1 MNIFKNIINR
11 INRKEE
17 LTIKFLVEECLTD
30 VTDLKYLSTF
40 KFKKS
45 IKSYTRKTDFGFYK
59 IEIEIFKTVD
69 SERNELAVCL
79 RPIFCIRFNELS
91 EWFEKY
97 SFKTISDQRN
107 NGQVYFEGFTKKE
120 YLLLESGKN
129 FKSDYKL
136 FKDSLEKDAEL
147 IFSKY
152 KTLNDYYNLEVIPI
166 LENKKEMNDNG
177 ADWIFE
183 MLYATKVV
191 EPNRYSELKEK
202 IKKRIEYMVKINEPN
217 ISQYVAKFDEIYRD
231 IEKSKS
237 TIA

>member
-1 MNIFKNIINR
+1 MNIFKNVINR

-40 KFKKS
+40 KFNKS
-45 IKSYTRKTDFGFYK
+45 IKTYKRKTDFGFYK

-69 SERNELAVCL
+69 SERNELAICL
-79 RPIFCIRFNELS
+79 KPIFCIRFDELS
-91 EWFEKY
+91 KWFEKY

-107 NGQVYFEGFTKKE
+107 NGQVYFEGLTKKE
-120 YLLLESGKN
+120 YLLVESGKN

-152 KTLNDYYNLEVIPI
+152 KTLNDYYNLEVSPI

-183 MLYATKVV
+183 MLHATKII

-202 IKKRIEYMVKINEPN
+202 IKKRIEFMAKINEPN
-217 ISQYVAKFDEIYRD
+217 ISQYMAKLDEIYND